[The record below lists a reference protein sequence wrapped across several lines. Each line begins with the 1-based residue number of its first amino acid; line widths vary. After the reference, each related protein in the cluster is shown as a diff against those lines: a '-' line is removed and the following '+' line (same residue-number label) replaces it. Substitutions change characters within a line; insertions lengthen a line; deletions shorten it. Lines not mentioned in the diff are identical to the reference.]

1 MQTKNKLEIEI
12 EGNKEKI
19 FASESIKNII
29 DFEEAPLNKT
39 NNFVASIDDFSE
51 YPVLSYSNNKFRTA
65 LCVQFGHGQ
74 EAGLRNVNQSRGRS
88 HNVKRYYKASYDDSC
103 TLSCQQV
110 GSSGNSNNKQNSQTA
125 TAGRISGLL
134 AGP

>member
-29 DFEEAPLNKT
+29 DFEETTLNKT

-51 YPVLSYSNNKFRTA
+51 YPVLSYSNKKGKTTMLLQVDDYCLNSVILETMTNIDIFINNRIIKSFSIDSY
-65 LCVQFGHGQ
+65 LID
-74 EAGLRNVNQSRGRS
+74 
-88 HNVKRYYKASYDDSC
+88 YKINCLKSNIFLLKIKARRKDD
-103 TLSCQQV
+103 
-110 GSSGNSNNKQNSQTA
+110 G
-125 TAGRISGLL
+125 I
-134 AGP
+134 

>member
-51 YPVLSYSNNKFRTA
+51 YPVLSYSNKKDKTTMLLQVDDYCLNSIILETMTNIDIFI
-65 LCVQFGHGQ
+65 
-74 EAGLRNVNQSRGRS
+74 NSRIIKS
-88 HNVKRYYKASYDDSC
+88 FSIDSYLIDYKINCLKSNIFLLKIKARRKDD
-103 TLSCQQV
+103 
-110 GSSGNSNNKQNSQTA
+110 G
-125 TAGRISGLL
+125 IWIW
-134 AGP
+134 

>member
-29 DFEEAPLNKT
+29 DFEETTLNKT

-51 YPVLSYSNNKFRTA
+51 YPVLSYSNKKGKTTMLLQVDDYCLNSVILETMTNIDIFI
-65 LCVQFGHGQ
+65 
-74 EAGLRNVNQSRGRS
+74 NSRIIKS
-88 HNVKRYYKASYDDSC
+88 FSIDSYLIDYKINCLKSNIFLLKIKARRKDD
-103 TLSCQQV
+103 
-110 GSSGNSNNKQNSQTA
+110 G
-125 TAGRISGLL
+125 IWIW
-134 AGP
+134 

>member
-29 DFEEAPLNKT
+29 DFEETTLNKT

-51 YPVLSYSNNKFRTA
+51 YPVLSYSNKKGKTTMLLQVDDYCLNSVILETMTNIDIFINNRIIKSFSIDSY
-65 LCVQFGHGQ
+65 LID
-74 EAGLRNVNQSRGRS
+74 
-88 HNVKRYYKASYDDSC
+88 YKINCLKSNIFLLKIKARRKDD
-103 TLSCQQV
+103 
-110 GSSGNSNNKQNSQTA
+110 G
-125 TAGRISGLL
+125 IWIW
-134 AGP
+134 